1 MVLYGSNKRSHGRAK
16 REFTVQI
23 KVANVVKQVFTIDF
37 STEGIKVGGP
47 TLRLILGEQIE
58 LIIDQSG
65 NKFSFPG
72 RVTRQDGLE
81 RINRIGR
88 EGNVYYIRI
97 NDEKFIEFVKANFS
111 V

>member
-1 MVLYGSNKRSHGRAK
+1 MVLYGSNKRSHGRTK
-16 REFTVQI
+16 REFTIQL
-23 KVANVVKQVFTIDF
+23 KSANEVKQVYTIDF
-37 STEGIKVGGP
+37 SIDGVKVGGP
-47 TLRLILGEQIE
+47 GLRLAVGEQTE
-58 LIIDQSG
+58 LVIDQGG

-88 EGNVYYIRI
+88 EGNVFYIKI
-97 NDEKFIEFVKANFS
+97 VEEKFIEFVKANFN

>member
-23 KVANVVKQVFTIDF
+23 KVANVVKQVYTIDF
-37 STEGIKVGGP
+37 STEGVKVGGP
-47 TLRLILGEQIE
+47 TLTLILGEQIE
-58 LIIDQSG
+58 LIIEQSK
-65 NKFSFPG
+65 NKFSFFG
-72 RVTRQDGLE
+72 QVTRQDGLE

-88 EGNVYYIRI
+88 EGNVFFIKI
-97 NDEKFIEFVKANFS
+97 TDEKFVEFVKSNFN

>member
-23 KVANVVKQVFTIDF
+23 KVANVVKQVYTIDF
-37 STEGIKVGGP
+37 STDGVKVGGP
-47 TLRLILGEQIE
+47 TLRLVLGERIE
-58 LIIDQSG
+58 LVIDQGGS
-65 NKFSFPG
+65 KFTFPG
-72 RVTRQDGLE
+72 QVTRQDGLE

-88 EGNVYYIRI
+88 EGNVFYIKI
-97 NDEKFIEFVKANFS
+97 EDEKFVEFVKANFS